1 LNQPH
6 PAASEQD
13 RSAGAGFYFAEASI
27 ITQTSA
33 TDAGTLG
40 RRYRLAE
47 QVVVDRLGDSMVAVQ
62 LGTDKI
68 FDLNETAARLV
79 ELLGEGRTAGEAADV
94 IAGEYDATAEAV
106 RQDVVSTVSTLI
118 TESVLEV
125 VTDDI

>member
-1 LNQPH
+1 MNQPQ
-6 PAASEQD
+6 PVGSEQR
-13 RSAGAGFYFAEASI
+13 RSTGTGFYFAEASI

-94 IAGEYDATAEAV
+94 IAGEYDATLDAV
-106 RQDVVSTVSTLI
+106 RQDVVSTISTLVDETI
-118 TESVLEV
+118 LEV
-125 VTDDI
+125 VTNDI

>member
-1 LNQPH
+1 MQPRF
-6 PAASEQD
+6 A
-13 RSAGAGFYFAEASI
+13 RTGFPDAEAT
-27 ITQTSA
+27 ITTPISD
-33 TDAGTLG
+33 TDAGTLD

-47 QVVVDRLGDSMVAVQ
+47 QVVIDRLGDAMVAVQ

-79 ELLGEGRTAGEAADV
+79 ELLGEGRTAGEAANV